1 MVDTANP
8 MTDTHSSIR
17 PTRIGV
23 LLLLFV
29 AGVAVAG
36 GSGTATAA
44 AEANLTVSDTPTEPV
59 QPGDS
64 FTIDISLTNIGTED
78 GTVIDIRTTNLP
90 DNISSPNAQ
99 VGLDSL
105 APGETETR
113 ELSVSVDED
122 ISDGTYN
129 LTAYGDVGG
138 GAAAATTPIE
148 FTVDSIT
155 PLAATVKPDTVDVGT
170 TTPVTVTVTEAGS
183 TQPVPNATV
192 TRIDTVTT
200 TPVNSSGRAVIRL
213 SPTETGNVTL
223 DITAPGY
230 GLATKNVTVVSGEP
244 AVDRFDS
251 DSDGIGR
258 EDTIKVIVAY
268 NNGSE
273 IGGRPVSRDAAIAV
287 IKAYKTG

>member
-1 MVDTANP
+1 MI
-8 MTDTHSSIR
+8 DTHSSTR
-17 PTRIGV
+17 LTRIGV
-23 LLLLFV
+23 LLLLV

-64 FTIDISLTNIGTED
+64 FTIDISLTNVGNED

-99 VGLDSL
+99 LGLDSL
-105 APGETETR
+105 APGETETK
-113 ELSVSVDED
+113 ELSVSVDENV
-122 ISDGTYN
+122 SDGKYN

-138 GAAAATTPIE
+138 GAAVVTTPVE
-148 FTVDSIT
+148 FTVDSTT
-155 PLAATVKPDTVDVGT
+155 PLSATVKPGTVDVGT

-200 TPVNSSGRAVIRL
+200 TPVNSSGRAVVRL
-213 SPTETGNVTL
+213 SPTETGTVTL

-230 GLATKNVTVVSGEP
+230 GLATKNVTVVSGDP

-251 DSDGIGR
+251 DNNGIGR
-258 EDTIKVIVAY
+258 DDTISAIVAY
-268 NNGSE
+268 NNDSE
-273 IGGRPVSRDAAIAV
+273 IGGRPVDRDAAVAV
-287 IKAYKTG
+287 IKAYKAR

>member
-1 MVDTANP
+1 MDTANP

-23 LLLLFV
+23 LLLLLV

-36 GSGTATAA
+36 GSGTAAAA

-64 FTIDISLTNIGTED
+64 FTIDISLTNVGTED

-99 VGLDSL
+99 LGLDSL
-105 APGETETR
+105 APGETETK
-113 ELSVSVDED
+113 ELSVSVGED
-122 ISDGTYN
+122 VSDGTYN

-138 GAAAATTPIE
+138 GAAVATTPIE
-148 FTVDSIT
+148 FTVDSTT

-200 TPVNSSGRAVIRL
+200 TPVNNSGRAVIRL

-230 GLATKNVTVVSGEP
+230 GLATKNVTVVSGDSP
-244 AVDRFDS
+244 VDRFDS

-258 EDTIKVIVAY
+258 DDTINAIVAY
-268 NNGSE
+268 NNDSE
-273 IGGRPVSRDAAIAV
+273 IGGRPVDRDAAVAV
-287 IKAYKTG
+287 IKAYKAR